1 MKRYSVLL
9 IFMVLLSACKIDY
22 DSEYA
27 SGGCLFSFYGNS
39 NGIVFAGM
47 EKAVREDEFFVP
59 SHIYGLPVIGVGNL
73 YLNTDIFNSQVTN
86 LEYVKKLEIPSTV
99 EIIFASAFECHDEL
113 ESVRINSAKEIK
125 QHAFF
130 YCTKLSQIILPEN
143 LVTLG
148 SNVFYNCRNLTD
160 IILPQSTTNI
170 GKNIFGHCNKLK
182 TITVLATTPPSLSF
196 LWSEDASPNDFI
208 GIYVPSES
216 VDLYK
221 NASGWKDYADKI
233 FSIGDVLYTVRFFTD
248 GGSEIEDYRVAS
260 GKTIVEEPV
269 SVKKDFAFA
278 GWFLDKEFTQKVE
291 FPFEPQSDCI
301 LYAEFVPPPQS
312 TNFTYSKTSSSI
324 TVNISPSTEKYFD
337 SYKLVI
343 KKHNSS
349 IQPTR
354 AVPAPD
360 VLKEVLIKETQYSIS
375 GLSSGHYY
383 SVSLYVLDKFGQIS
397 DVCFQSFKL

>member
-1 MKRYSVLL
+1 MKKCVFLFVC
-9 IFMVLLSACKIDY
+9 I
-22 DSEYA
+22 
-27 SGGCLFSFYGNS
+27 LFSCQLDYEKEYSSAGSIFSFDGNF
-39 NGIVFAGM
+39 NGVVWGGM
-47 EKAVREDEFFVP
+47 EKIVREDEFFVP
-59 SHIYGLPVIGVGNL
+59 SHIYGEPVIGIGHKREFDDFYDWTVSNL
-73 YLNTDIFNSQVTN
+73 DN
-86 LEYVKKLEIPSTV
+86 VKHLVLPSTV
-99 EIIFASAFECHDEL
+99 DIIFSNAFENYENL
-113 ESVRINSAKEIK
+113 ESIRINSAKEIK
-125 QHAFF
+125 IDAFNF
-130 YCTKLSQIILPEN
+130 CTNLSQIILPEN

-160 IILPQSTTNI
+160 IILPQSITNI
-170 GKNIFGHCNKLK
+170 GKNIFEHCNKLK

-208 GIYVPSES
+208 GIYVPTES

-233 FSIGDVLYTVRFFTD
+233 FSIGDVLYTVRFFTN
-248 GGSEIEDYRVAS
+248 GGSEIEDYRIGS
-260 GKTIVEEPV
+260 GKTITEEPV
-269 SVKKDFAFA
+269 SIKNDFAFA

>member
-47 EKAVREDEFFVP
+47 EKAVREDEFLVP
-59 SHIYGLPVIGVGNL
+59 SHIYGQPVIGIGDL
-73 YLNTDIFNSQVTN
+73 RFYSGVTN
-86 LEYVKKLEIPSTV
+86 LEYVKKLEVPSTV
-99 EIIFASAFECHDEL
+99 EIIFDSAFEYHDEL
-113 ESVRINSAKEIK
+113 ESVRINSAKEIESEG
-125 QHAFF
+125 FSD
-130 YCTKLSQIILPEN
+130 CTNLSHIVLPEN
-143 LVTLG
+143 LEILG
-148 SNVFYNCRNLTD
+148 YYVFSGCSSLTE
-160 IILPQSTTNI
+160 IILPQTLTSM
-170 GKNIFGHCNKLK
+170 GESIFGNCDKLK
-182 TITVLATTPPSLSF
+182 TITVLAPVPPVMEI
-196 LWSEDASPNDFI
+196 LWRVDASPNDFV
-208 GIYVPSES
+208 GIFVPTES

-221 NASGWKDYADKI
+221 NASGWSDYADKI
-233 FSIGDVLYTVRFFTD
+233 FSIGDILYTIHFDSD
-248 GGSEIEDYRVAS
+248 GGSEIDKCFVVK
-260 GKTIVEEPV
+260 GKSITEEPV
-269 SVKKDFAFA
+269 SVKTNFAFA
-278 GWFLDKEFTQKVE
+278 GWYLDKDFTQKVE

-324 TVNISPSTEKYFD
+324 TVNIYPSTEKYFD

-343 KKHNSS
+343 KKHYGST
-349 IQPTR
+349 QPTR
-354 AVPAPD
+354 AVKGPD
-360 VLKEVLIKETQYSIS
+360 VLKDVVIKNTQYTLS
-375 GLSSGHYY
+375 GLSSGYYY